1 MAKRFIPLYRVRSFS
16 DNFTDTFDF
25 MTQNLKPL
33 FRLFVYLLLPIC
45 LLQSAGMGG
54 FFENYMRL
62 VTNIGDASQLDSF
75 WDAHT
80 IVGYVVYM
88 LAALLASVML
98 MSLTYAMM
106 SEYGERKGD
115 LSSVSVRSLW
125 PRLRAN
131 LWRSVILILMG
142 IVMMLVVVGVIA
154 LTVVI
159 SPWLLIAVVP
169 LLLAIAVGLMLWA
182 PVYLFEDRLHVFEAL
197 FKAVRYG
204 YHTWGKLFLVLVV
217 MYLIMNIV
225 QSMLLFPSMILMA
238 FKAVLFPTAFENGG
252 FLPLLYTFGTFV
264 LTVVASFATY
274 FFTALFYVAVAYHYG
289 HAAEKLDNVSVVGDI
304 DQFEQLADTHA
315 DAPEPTAAGAD
326 DIDRFNSL

>member
-1 MAKRFIPLYRVRSFS
+1 
-16 DNFTDTFDF
+16 
-25 MTQNLKPL
+25 
-33 FRLFVYLLLPIC
+33 
-45 LLQSAGMGG
+45 
-54 FFENYMRL
+54 
-62 VTNIGDASQLDSF
+62 
-75 WDAHT
+75 
-80 IVGYVVYM
+80 
-88 LAALLASVML
+88 
-98 MSLTYAMM
+98 
-106 SEYGERKGD
+106 
-115 LSSVSVRSLW
+115 
-125 PRLRAN
+125 
-131 LWRSVILILMG
+131 
-142 IVMMLVVVGVIA
+142 
-154 LTVVI
+154 
-159 SPWLLIAVVP
+159 
-169 LLLAIAVGLMLWA
+169 
-182 PVYLFEDRLHVFEAL
+182 
-197 FKAVRYG
+197 VRYG